1 MWFARKKSNRT
12 GTISVVVVDKSRS
25 GFKKVKSFGVAKT
38 DEKAARLYV
47 KASGWIRRFDGQQE
61 IDFALCSIVQQD
73 YLESGHVLNN
83 ISAVPK
89 FLISANWPCF
99 LLITTTVVEP
109 KRFLLLRMNMV
120 QIYGEKARFTKL
132 FS

>member
-47 KASGWIRRFDGQQE
+47 KVSGWIRRFGG
-61 IDFALCSIVQQD
+61 QQD
-73 YLESGHVLNN
+73 YLESEHVLNN
-83 ISAVPK
+83 ISVVPK
-89 FLISANWPCF
+89 FLISTNWPCF